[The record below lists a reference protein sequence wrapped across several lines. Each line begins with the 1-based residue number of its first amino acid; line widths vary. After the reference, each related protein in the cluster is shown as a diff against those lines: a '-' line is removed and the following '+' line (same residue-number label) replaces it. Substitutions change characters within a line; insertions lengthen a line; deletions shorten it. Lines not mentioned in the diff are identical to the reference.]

1 MKQNITGK
9 KYAPLGL
16 TLLAY
21 ASLAGWRLIDLLARS
36 DVRGALCSAAELI
49 EGLAF
54 FTLVVLICSGLTLIL

>member
-21 ASLAGWRLIDLLARS
+21 ASLAGWRLSDLARHGWRKITHS
-36 DVRGALCSAAELI
+36 VAELVM
-49 EGLAF
+49 GLAF
-54 FTLVVLICSGLTLIL
+54 FALVVLICSGLTLIL

>member
-21 ASLAGWRLIDLLARS
+21 ASLAGRRLSDLLRQ
-36 DVRGALCSAAELI
+36 DWRGTAYNVAEVAMGLTFFVLLI
-49 EGLAF
+49 
-54 FTLVVLICSGLTLIL
+54 TLCSGLILIL

>member
-9 KYAPLGL
+9 KYAPLGI

-21 ASLAGWRLIDLLARS
+21 ASLAGWWLAGQ
-36 DVRGALCSAAELI
+36 VRYSWHEITHCVAELI

-54 FTLVVLICSGLTLIL
+54 FALVLLVCSGLTLIL

>member
-21 ASLAGWRLIDLLARS
+21 ASLAGWWLIDQLRPAWQEFTHHVAEMFMGAVFFALLIM
-36 DVRGALCSAAELI
+36 L
-49 EGLAF
+49 
-54 FTLVVLICSGLTLIL
+54 CSGLILIL

>member
-21 ASLAGWRLIDLLARS
+21 ASLAGWRLIDLLRQ
-36 DVRGALCSAAELI
+36 DWRGTAHSVAEVAMGLTFFVLLI
-49 EGLAF
+49 
-54 FTLVVLICSGLTLIL
+54 TLCSGLTLIL